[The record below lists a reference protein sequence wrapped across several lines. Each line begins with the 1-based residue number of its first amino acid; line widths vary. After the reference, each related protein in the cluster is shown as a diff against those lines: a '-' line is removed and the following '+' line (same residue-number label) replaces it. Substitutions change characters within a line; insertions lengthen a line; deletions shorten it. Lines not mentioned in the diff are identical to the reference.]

1 MDDNYFYMQE
11 SNKHI
16 IILCPNCGQKI
27 RLPIVRS
34 TLEVFCKI
42 CRNSFPY
49 EYGEGFGRGR
59 AFQFIVPHELI
70 VFYISSAWL
79 VMGGIASL
87 FHAYLSSGTRE
98 REFIVLF
105 LMTLCVALVL
115 CISSGIRIFLDVKG
129 IPRILRLGKVIC
141 SRYGMGFYN
150 KNGDPELLI
159 CWKQIIN
166 VKILVRRHAVFGME
180 VGKTPSTLILKM
192 KDGNTI
198 KFPMGL
204 FLAYDDNLSLLGYFQ
219 KYLGISFIL

>member
-1 MDDNYFYMQE
+1 MEWGGCAPGRPHCTPHEGRRGSGGQTLLSSSHIEGFMDDNYFYMQE

-49 EYGEGFGRGR
+49 EYGEGFSRGR
-59 AFQFIVPHELI
+59 VFQFIVPHELI
-70 VFYISSAWL
+70 VFYISLAWL

-87 FHAYLSSGTRE
+87 FHAYLPSGTRE
-98 REFIVLF
+98 REFMVFF

-141 SRYGMGFYN
+141 SRYG
-150 KNGDPELLI
+150 
-159 CWKQIIN
+159 
-166 VKILVRRHAVFGME
+166 IL
-180 VGKTPSTLILKM
+180 
-192 KDGNTI
+192 
-198 KFPMGL
+198 
-204 FLAYDDNLSLLGYFQ
+204 
-219 KYLGISFIL
+219 